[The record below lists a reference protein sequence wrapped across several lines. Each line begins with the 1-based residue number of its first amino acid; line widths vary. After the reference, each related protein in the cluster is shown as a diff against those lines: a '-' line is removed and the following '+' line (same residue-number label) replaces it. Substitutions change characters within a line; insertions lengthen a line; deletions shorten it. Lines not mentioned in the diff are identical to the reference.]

1 MYPWAFPHFWNLLS
15 FFLWYLCQISSVCL
29 HKFILNPLL
38 LLSATD
44 VWPIWNYINGF
55 LNFLASS
62 CLRPLGSHSRGME
75 ERRKKVGCLLPNYPS
90 GCITSPFF
98 CPLGLL
104 LLALGYYR
112 ILCGFIDPTPTFV
125 NSHFVNK
132 RSLNYYNL
140 SVVFIP
146 VGLNIL

>member
-1 MYPWAFPHFWNLLS
+1 MSVHFLAYIVIKILLFILLGSEWMYPWAFPHFWNLLS

-62 CLRPLGSHSRGME
+62 WLRPLGSHSRGME

-98 CPLGLL
+98 CPLGLAASSPGL
-104 LLALGYYR
+104 L
-112 ILCGFIDPTPTFV
+112 
-125 NSHFVNK
+125 
-132 RSLNYYNL
+132 
-140 SVVFIP
+140 
-146 VGLNIL
+146 